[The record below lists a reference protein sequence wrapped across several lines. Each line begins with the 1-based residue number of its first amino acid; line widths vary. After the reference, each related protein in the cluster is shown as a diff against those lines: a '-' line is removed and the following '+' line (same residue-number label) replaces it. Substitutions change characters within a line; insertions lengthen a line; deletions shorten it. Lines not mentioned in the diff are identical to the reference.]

1 VDRTAPPD
9 VLLPELSERI
19 VNKIKDNPRK
29 RDLVITASALSGL
42 EGEVND
48 RYFYIPAD
56 GGRLSQF
63 KTGKTVDTSPFGVR
77 GVDLRNQGKD
87 YDYPK
92 HMLGVVRG
100 SGTIFPGF
108 PPVTIEGFPTNDSS
122 VSLIDGGFVHNS
134 PVEAAVQWGAT
145 HIILIE
151 ASPKS
156 ERERGKEQG
165 VARSDQNNLVQNTGE
180 AFNYLFDQA
189 QLLDVRSRK
198 KVAIFV
204 LRPNAQN
211 YLGTMD
217 FSRGKIRDAIETGRN
232 DAAGARFEWQYGE
245 PHFLAG
251 R

>member
-1 VDRTAPPD
+1 LT
-9 VLLPELSERI
+9 
-19 VNKIKDNPRK
+19 
-29 RDLVITASALSGL
+29 
-42 EGEVND
+42 D
-48 RYFYIPAD
+48 RYFYVPAE
-56 GGRLSQF
+56 GGRISQF
-63 KTGKTVDTSPFGVR
+63 KTGKAVETSPFGAR
-77 GVDLRNQGKD
+77 GVDLTERGKD

-92 HMLGVVRG
+92 LLLGVVRG

-108 PPVTIEGFPTNDSS
+108 PPVTIKAFPTNDSS

-156 ERERGKEQG
+156 GREKQKERGA
-165 VARSDQNNLVQNTGE
+165 ARRLENDLLQNTGE

-204 LRPNAQN
+204 LRPDRQD

-217 FSRGKIRDAIETGRN
+217 FSRGRMHDAIQTGRN

-245 PHFLAG
+245 PHFLAV

>member
-1 VDRTAPPD
+1 GA
-9 VLLPELSERI
+9 
-19 VNKIKDNPRK
+19 
-29 RDLVITASALSGL
+29 
-42 EGEVND
+42 
-48 RYFYIPAD
+48 
-56 GGRLSQF
+56 
-63 KTGKTVDTSPFGVR
+63 R
-77 GVDLRNQGKD
+77 GVDLTEQSQD

-92 HMLGVVRG
+92 LLLGVVRG

-108 PPVTIEGFPTNDSS
+108 PPVTIRDFPTHDSS

-156 ERERGKEQG
+156 DREKAKEQG
-165 VARSDQNNLVQNTGE
+165 VARSDRNNLLQNTGE

-204 LRPNAQN
+204 LRPNPQN

-217 FSRGKIRDAIETGRN
+217 FSRGKIRDAIET
-232 DAAGARFEWQYGE
+232 
-245 PHFLAG
+245 
-251 R
+251 